1 MGSVIDLFRRFR
13 KRDEL
18 VKQKAIWL
26 TFGLDYEAEKE
37 KQEEIWRHF
46 SGLEGSPQGR
56 GEGGVQFMR
65 HLTRILNVLAPIDSQ
80 AKREEAVKKLE
91 ELARMAHKYAKRK
104 RLDASVRLKWAR
116 IEAYIYQVINSILKE
131 YDAVLIAK
139 KLEELK
145 RIVENELNPKK

>member
-1 MGSVIDLFRRFR
+1 
-13 KRDEL
+13 
-18 VKQKAIWL
+18 
-26 TFGLDYEAEKE
+26 
-37 KQEEIWRHF
+37 
-46 SGLEGSPQGR
+46 
-56 GEGGVQFMR
+56 MR

-139 KLEELK
+139 KLEEL
-145 RIVENELNPKK
+145 RRLVENELNPKK